1 MPKKNNIAKTDSNHI
16 YSKKLIRKNT
26 QNHVNLRWNK
36 KKAKNRKRKENK
48 ADLKSS
54 SSKSNRTY
62 LDLIIRHN
70 PIFVLISYLT
80 RLYVLE
86 TKFHVLDNR
95 ISKAYLW
102 NQKIKHNLKKHF
114 ATTIHAIKCTTLHET
129 VQCTI
134 MYVTYGFPK
143 NELSLWPTLHTKAY
157 IHKNTKK
164 LSLKLIALC
173 RSSKHFTI
181 LFTLL
186 NHL

>member
-1 MPKKNNIAKTDSNHI
+1 MSKSDLNLVSKLKVFIAKKKNNIAKTDSNHI
-16 YSKKLIRKNT
+16 YSKLIRKKHT

-36 KKAKNRKRKENK
+36 KKRKNRKRKENK

-102 NQKIKHNLKKHF
+102 NQKKKKHNLKSILPLYMLSMYY
-114 ATTIHAIKCTTLHET
+114 TTWNSAVHN
-129 VQCTI
+129 
-134 MYVTYGFPK
+134 YVCNLRLSKKWTFSLTY
-143 NELSLWPTLHTKAY
+143 PTY
-157 IHKNTKK
+157 
-164 LSLKLIALC
+164 
-173 RSSKHFTI
+173 
-181 LFTLL
+181 
-186 NHL
+186 

>member
-1 MPKKNNIAKTDSNHI
+1 M
-16 YSKKLIRKNT
+16 
-26 QNHVNLRWNK
+26 RWNK
-36 KKAKNRKRKENK
+36 KKRKNRKRKENK

-102 NQKIKHNLKKHF
+102 NRKKKEHNLKS
-114 ATTIHAIKCTTLHET
+114 ILPLYMLSKCTTLHET